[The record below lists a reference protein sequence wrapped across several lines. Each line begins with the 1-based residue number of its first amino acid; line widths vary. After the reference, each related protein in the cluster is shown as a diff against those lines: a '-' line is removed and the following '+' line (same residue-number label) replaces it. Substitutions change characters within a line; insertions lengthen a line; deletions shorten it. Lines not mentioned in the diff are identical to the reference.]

1 MNGFISYC
9 HFDFEMYRTFRR
21 HLRAIER
28 AFGVR
33 FWSDERIS
41 AGYHWD
47 PAIKAKIE
55 TGEVFILLLSPAFIG
70 SNYVFDEE
78 IPAIQQRKKSAA
90 GVLILPVVLER
101 CSWQWVC
108 GGLQSVPTDHGEL
121 RPIADWHPRR
131 DGFDLAR
138 RQIEQAIQSYYGLSP
153 IPLAWTRR

>member
-78 IPAIQQRKKSAA
+78 IPAIQQRKKISGRRADPA
-90 GVLILPVVLER
+90 GGAGTLLMAVGVRRAPIGADG
-101 CSWQWVC
+101 SW
-108 GGLQSVPTDHGEL
+108 
-121 RPIADWHPRR
+121 
-131 DGFDLAR
+131 
-138 RQIEQAIQSYYGLSP
+138 
-153 IPLAWTRR
+153 